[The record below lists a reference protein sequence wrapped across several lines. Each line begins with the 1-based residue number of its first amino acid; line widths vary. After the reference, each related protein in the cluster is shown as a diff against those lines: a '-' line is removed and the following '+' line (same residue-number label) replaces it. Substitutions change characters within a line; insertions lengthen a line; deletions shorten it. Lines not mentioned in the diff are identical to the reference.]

1 MSAVATTFTKFQIG
15 AAASAIAAAA
25 VLTPAVVAHAVPA
38 APLPQSLGSSLGSIL
53 CGLTGST
60 SCTPTSPDGIL
71 SNPLLWVGT
80 PDKTPPPTTTILSF
94 QPLSLLPG
102 FVQPL
107 FGWFKNINLEVC
119 VAGAGVKVGPY
130 GTVSVSLGAG
140 C

>member
-1 MSAVATTFTKFQIG
+1 MSAVATTFTKFQMG

-60 SCTPTSPDGIL
+60 PCTPTSPGGIL
-71 SNPLLWVGT
+71 SNPLLWLGT
-80 PDKTPPPTTTILSF
+80 PDTTPPPSTTILSF
-94 QPLSLLPG
+94 QPLTLLPT
-102 FVQPL
+102 FLQPL

-119 VAGAGVKVGPY
+119 VAGLAVKIGSY
-130 GTVSVSLGAG
+130 GTVSASLGAG